1 MCDIVASWHA
11 TGYKPINTLAPGS
24 GGPGVPV
31 AFFPNLKMQKG
42 KPDVMVS
49 GDDNGTV
56 VHLTPNSASPTDWTY
71 QETRVCQGTG

>member
-1 MCDIVASWHA
+1 M
-11 TGYKPINTLAPGS
+11 
-24 GGPGVPV
+24 